1 MTVMYVVYGVCI
13 YKFTQALFSK
23 KKKRESIFSYTH
35 LYLMVLLFSGNA
47 LARLFYRITGLC
59 AGQVQF

>member
-23 KKKRESIFSYTH
+23 KKKKREYFQLYSFIFGGIAFFWEC
-35 LYLMVLLFSGNA
+35 LGKIIL
-47 LARLFYRITGLC
+47 
-59 AGQVQF
+59 